1 MHHYAMV
8 FCNTFGFPKPLHFL
22 AADYTFYQTTLIK
35 LLVYQLNKKSN
46 DFFFCNRLVMTVMTK
61 LIPE

>member
-46 DFFFCNRLVMTVMTK
+46 DFFFFL
-61 LIPE
+61 